1 MMLDFMDLSVDTW
14 NSNVKYAYK
23 KTMQKCWIKY
33 EILPP
38 EMISELRNPIS
49 NNESV
54 NTNDATHDEISQDT
68 YDADNM
74 DFSGDK
80 EATIA
85 ASDIY
90 S

>member
-1 MMLDFMDLSVDTW
+1 
-14 NSNVKYAYK
+14 
-23 KTMQKCWIKY
+23 
-33 EILPP
+33 
-38 EMISELRNPIS
+38 MISELRNPIS